1 MNDPVLMPACAT
13 DGPTA
18 ASNFDPGT
26 EMNSDPGNQS
36 EQFDVSAFCAMLE
49 QKSEKT
55 SEKVVVNLDDYYRQQ
70 RDKKRQ
76 DLKKKSEAATYMRSY
91 HARKTG
97 KSAESLNEQFDFSD
111 FRAMLEQK
119 SEKTSEKVVV
129 NLDDHYRQQ
138 RDKKRQD
145 LKNKSEAETY
155 RRSYH
160 ARKISKSAESLN
172 EQLDDDS
179 NVDCKSSV
187 GLSIGKRDETNI
199 LTGER
204 YGGVQTANPNLEEQS
219 NTKHETNALND
230 EENEGTAGEI
240 REPMT
245 DAEKDSL
252 VDNKCNSEKVHVVI
266 NLEQPAD
273 PNLEE
278 QSNTKHE
285 TNALN
290 DEEQKGAVVGIE
302 ELMTDVEM
310 KSPNEN
316 ECSSEK
322 AVVHLEE
329 LADPNLEEQSNTE
342 QDANALNDEEQKGAV
357 VGIEELMTEVEKE
370 SPNEHECSSEKAV
383 VHLEQPADLNLD
395 EQSNTKQDANA
406 LNDEEEKG
414 TVVGIEEPMTEVEME
429 SPNENEYNSEKVHV
443 VINLEQLADPNLEEQ
458 SNTKQDANTLN
469 DRDHEGTV
477 VRIEEPMT
485 EVEMESPNEN
495 ECNSENVHVVIN
507 LEQPADPNLE
517 EQSNTKQDANALND
531 GDHEGAV
538 LGIEEPMTEVVKESP
553 NENECNSE
561 KAVVHLE
568 HTADPNLDEQSNTK
582 QDNNRLNDDEEQ
594 KGAVVGIEE
603 PMTEVE
609 KESPNE
615 NECSS
620 EKAVVHLEHTADPN
634 LEEQS
639 NTKQDANALN
649 DEEQK
654 GTVVGIEEPMTEVE
668 KESPDKYECNYLRSH
683 HKAGSANAEPSN
695 ELDACDVYDKSSEGD
710 TIGERCETS
719 IAVGERGIEVHP
731 VDTILSEQKIEHDAN
746 GVNGE
751 DHEVIGAGD
760 SNNQDSKAIEEP
772 TNETE
777 KRALVENEYNIAL
790 LPRQKNAKQR
800 KEVPSVITY
809 VSEEV
814 DITKIPKWKHVLV
827 PPEREYMKVFSSCW
841 CGN

>member
-1 MNDPVLMPACAT
+1 
-13 DGPTA
+13 
-18 ASNFDPGT
+18 
-26 EMNSDPGNQS
+26 
-36 EQFDVSAFCAMLE
+36 
-49 QKSEKT
+49 
-55 SEKVVVNLDDYYRQQ
+55 
-70 RDKKRQ
+70 
-76 DLKKKSEAATYMRSY
+76 
-91 HARKTG
+91 
-97 KSAESLNEQFDFSD
+97 
-111 FRAMLEQK
+111 
-119 SEKTSEKVVV
+119 
-129 NLDDHYRQQ
+129 
-138 RDKKRQD
+138 
-145 LKNKSEAETY
+145 
-155 RRSYH
+155 
-160 ARKISKSAESLN
+160 
-172 EQLDDDS
+172 
-179 NVDCKSSV
+179 
-187 GLSIGKRDETNI
+187 
-199 LTGER
+199 
-204 YGGVQTANPNLEEQS
+204 
-219 NTKHETNALND
+219 
-230 EENEGTAGEI
+230 
-240 REPMT
+240 
-245 DAEKDSL
+245 
-252 VDNKCNSEKVHVVI
+252 
-266 NLEQPAD
+266 
-273 PNLEE
+273 
-278 QSNTKHE
+278 
-285 TNALN
+285 
-290 DEEQKGAVVGIE
+290 
-302 ELMTDVEM
+302 
-310 KSPNEN
+310 
-316 ECSSEK
+316 
-322 AVVHLEE
+322 
-329 LADPNLEEQSNTE
+329 
-342 QDANALNDEEQKGAV
+342 
-357 VGIEELMTEVEKE
+357 MTEVE
-370 SPNEHECSSEKAV
+370 
-383 VHLEQPADLNLD
+383 
-395 EQSNTKQDANA
+395 
-406 LNDEEEKG
+406 
-414 TVVGIEEPMTEVEME
+414 
-429 SPNENEYNSEKVHV
+429 
-443 VINLEQLADPNLEEQ
+443 
-458 SNTKQDANTLN
+458 
-469 DRDHEGTV
+469 
-477 VRIEEPMT
+477 
-485 EVEMESPNEN
+485 
-495 ECNSENVHVVIN
+495 
-507 LEQPADPNLE
+507 
-517 EQSNTKQDANALND
+517 
-531 GDHEGAV
+531 
-538 LGIEEPMTEVVKESP
+538 KESP

-634 LEEQS
+634 LEEQL

-654 GTVVGIEEPMTEVE
+654 GTVVGIEEPLTEVE

-777 KRALVENEYNIAL
+777 KRSLVENEYNTAL

>member
-26 EMNSDPGNQS
+26 EMISDPGNQS
-36 EQFDVSAFCAMLE
+36 EQFDVSAFRAMLE

-91 HARKTG
+91 HARKT
-97 KSAESLNEQFDFSD
+97 A
-111 FRAMLEQK
+111 
-119 SEKTSEKVVV
+119 
-129 NLDDHYRQQ
+129 
-138 RDKKRQD
+138 
-145 LKNKSEAETY
+145 
-155 RRSYH
+155 
-160 ARKISKSAESLN
+160 KSAESLN

-199 LTGER
+199 LTDER

-302 ELMTDVEM
+302 E
-310 KSPNEN
+310 
-316 ECSSEK
+316 
-322 AVVHLEE
+322 
-329 LADPNLEEQSNTE
+329 
-342 QDANALNDEEQKGAV
+342 
-357 VGIEELMTEVEKE
+357 
-370 SPNEHECSSEKAV
+370 
-383 VHLEQPADLNLD
+383 
-395 EQSNTKQDANA
+395 
-406 LNDEEEKG
+406 
-414 TVVGIEEPMTEVEME
+414 
-429 SPNENEYNSEKVHV
+429 
-443 VINLEQLADPNLEEQ
+443 
-458 SNTKQDANTLN
+458 
-469 DRDHEGTV
+469 
-477 VRIEEPMT
+477 
-485 EVEMESPNEN
+485 
-495 ECNSENVHVVIN
+495 
-507 LEQPADPNLE
+507 
-517 EQSNTKQDANALND
+517 
-531 GDHEGAV
+531 
-538 LGIEEPMTEVVKESP
+538 
-553 NENECNSE
+553 
-561 KAVVHLE
+561 
-568 HTADPNLDEQSNTK
+568 
-582 QDNNRLNDDEEQ
+582 
-594 KGAVVGIEE
+594 

-639 NTKQDANALN
+639 NTKQDANALK

-654 GTVVGIEEPMTEVE
+654 GTVVGIEEPLTEVE

-751 DHEVIGAGD
+751 DHEVIAAGD

-772 TNETE
+772 TNDTE
-777 KRALVENEYNIAL
+777 KRSLVENEYNTAL

>member
-36 EQFDVSAFCAMLE
+36 EQFDVSAFRAMLE

-119 SEKTSEKVVV
+119 SEKTSEKIVV

-172 EQLDDDS
+172 ELDDDS

-187 GLSIGKRDETNI
+187 SLSIGKRDETDI
-199 LTGER
+199 LADER
-204 YGGVQTANPNLEEQS
+204 YGGVQPANPNLEEQS

-245 DAEKDSL
+245 DAEKESL
-252 VDNKCNSEKVHVVI
+252 VDNECNSEKVHVVI

-273 PNLEE
+273 PNLE
-278 QSNTKHE
+278 
-285 TNALN
+285 
-290 DEEQKGAVVGIE
+290 
-302 ELMTDVEM
+302 
-310 KSPNEN
+310 
-316 ECSSEK
+316 
-322 AVVHLEE
+322 
-329 LADPNLEEQSNTE
+329 
-342 QDANALNDEEQKGAV
+342 
-357 VGIEELMTEVEKE
+357 
-370 SPNEHECSSEKAV
+370 
-383 VHLEQPADLNLD
+383 
-395 EQSNTKQDANA
+395 
-406 LNDEEEKG
+406 
-414 TVVGIEEPMTEVEME
+414 
-429 SPNENEYNSEKVHV
+429 
-443 VINLEQLADPNLEEQ
+443 
-458 SNTKQDANTLN
+458 
-469 DRDHEGTV
+469 
-477 VRIEEPMT
+477 
-485 EVEMESPNEN
+485 
-495 ECNSENVHVVIN
+495 
-507 LEQPADPNLE
+507 
-517 EQSNTKQDANALND
+517 
-531 GDHEGAV
+531 
-538 LGIEEPMTEVVKESP
+538 
-553 NENECNSE
+553 
-561 KAVVHLE
+561 
-568 HTADPNLDEQSNTK
+568 EQSNTK

-639 NTKQDANALN
+639 NTKQDANALK

-654 GTVVGIEEPMTEVE
+654 GTVVGTEEPMTEVE
-668 KESPDKYECNYLRSH
+668 MESPDKYECNYLRSH

-777 KRALVENEYNIAL
+777 KRSLVENEYNTAL